1 MIENQIT
8 GTYNNNAQFQEMST
22 MVEKSLSSQSVSIL
36 PILLLGFFH
45 VIVTPLRDVFKIE
58 PLLMVPYY
66 LLGTLVGIFIYRR
79 SNTPVSYTHLTLP
92 TTD

>member
-36 PILLLGFFH
+36 PVLLLGFLH
-45 VIVTPLRDVFKIE
+45 VIITPLREVFKIE
-58 PLLMVPYY
+58 PLLMLPYY
-66 LLGTLVGIFIYRR
+66 LSGILIFLH
-79 SNTPVSYTHLTLP
+79 V
-92 TTD
+92 